1 MNTDK
6 INDLKAQIDKV
17 ILLLEEDL
25 KQNNEPMVEFVLKQ
39 YKNAKDVLE
48 NTPKENI
55 KRALFKINGGVRA
68 YLEVSSDY
76 MNPLLDEL
84 HKAEKLLD
92 EIF

>member
-55 KRALFKINGGVRA
+55 KRTLFKINGGVRA